1 MKTYIFNAIN
11 RYKRFSENL
20 EVQSAI
26 CNKSW
31 WVFNDSGEKELYIF
45 QEDGTLYITLNG
57 KVTNGTWKYI
67 SANKSLIIGTADQ
80 SYMVHA
86 AFIDATL
93 LTLQVDGTEEC
104 AFLVNETN
112 KQTYLPQTYSDI
124 MGYFLIKEQ
133 MCIKEE
139 EERKQRQLEEE
150 KARLE
155 AEERRKE
162 EERLRAIEEAEKFK
176 LWEEEQKRSEAERI
190 KQDEIKR
197 IFLQKI
203 EIKETELSN
212 LLNEDTSYQ
221 TNRKITLLSL
231 LVSVVLFFLLPSA
244 IDSRSD
250 ILWIVVMFLFL
261 FISITI
267 YSGYNWMKK
276 GNDLMNNWVTNQ
288 KENSDLAINEV
299 LEKYI
304 EFRMSRRNLNFSLV
318 LLPISF
324 IGWIIILYFVRNFI
338 VARNGYI
345 DAKNNIIIR

>member
-67 SANKSLIIGTADQ
+67 SANKSLIIGTTDQ

-139 EERKQRQLEEE
+139 EERKQRHLEEE
-150 KARLE
+150 KAKLA

-162 EERLRAIEEAEKFK
+162 EECLRAIEEAEK
-176 LWEEEQKRSEAERI
+176 LRLNEEKQKRLDIDINKS
-190 KQDEIKR
+190 KQEHRKTEELFARKYLITLKNDKKYTDLTKRYYISIAVLVALFIIVVISNSDNPIFGIFFMIWLFIFIPICAYKRYSRANEIK
-197 IFLQKI
+197 
-203 EIKETELSN
+203 KE
-212 LLNEDTSYQ
+212 
-221 TNRKITLLSL
+221 
-231 LVSVVLFFLLPSA
+231 LF
-244 IDSRSD
+244 
-250 ILWIVVMFLFL
+250 
-261 FISITI
+261 
-267 YSGYNWMKK
+267 
-276 GNDLMNNWVTNQ
+276 NNMQ
-288 KENSDLAINEV
+288 
-299 LEKYI
+299 
-304 EFRMSRRNLNFSLV
+304 
-318 LLPISF
+318 
-324 IGWIIILYFVRNFI
+324 
-338 VARNGYI
+338 
-345 DAKNNIIIR
+345 

>member
-67 SANKSLIIGTADQ
+67 SANKSLIIGTESQ

-124 MGYFLIKEQ
+124 MSYFLIKEQ

-150 KARLE
+150 KANLA
-155 AEERRKE
+155 AEEQRKE
-162 EERLRAIEEAEKFK
+162 EERLRAIEEAER
-176 LWEEEQKRSEAERI
+176 LRLNEEEHEIMMAERL
-190 KQDEIKR
+190 KEEIEEKR
-197 IFLQKI
+197 IYEQLYSEYQQTLQKDV
-203 EIKETELSN
+203 KYNSF
-212 LLNEDTSYQ
+212 Q
-221 TNRKITLLSL
+221 KGCK
-231 LVSVVLFFLLPSA
+231 LVLIILA
-244 IDSRSD
+244 I
-250 ILWIVVMFLFL
+250 L
-261 FISITI
+261 FIWATNSR
-267 YSGYNWMKK
+267 YDDPGY
-276 GNDLMNNWVTNQ
+276 
-288 KENSDLAINEV
+288 
-299 LEKYI
+299 
-304 EFRMSRRNLNFSLV
+304 
-318 LLPISF
+318 
-324 IGWIIILYFVRNFI
+324 YFAFWLFI
-338 VARNGYI
+338 VTPICFYKKHARKTQIWKDLKVKY
-345 DAKNNIIIR
+345 KQ

>member
-67 SANKSLIIGTADQ
+67 SANKSLIIGTESQ

-139 EERKQRQLEEE
+139 EERKQRLLEEE

-162 EERLRAIEEAEKFK
+162 EERLRAIEEAERLKQR
-176 LWEEEQKRSEAERI
+176 EEEQKRFEAERLKQEERKKKI
-190 KQDEIKR
+190 QNAIYLKELELTNLIEQDESLKKYKKMGFIC
-197 IFLQKI
+197 
-203 EIKETELSN
+203 
-212 LLNEDTSYQ
+212 
-221 TNRKITLLSL
+221 L
-231 LVSVVLFFLLPSA
+231 LVAVVLGFFTPVA
-244 IDSRSD
+244 YEIRTD
-250 ILWIVVMFLFL
+250 FL
-261 FISITI
+261 FIVLIFIFLFATITI
-267 YSGYNWMKK
+267 YSVYRFIKISNATMDNWLGSKMEK
-276 GNDLMNNWVTNQ
+276 T
-288 KENSDLAINEV
+288 DLAMNKF
-299 LEKYI
+299 LEEYVEYKKW
-304 EFRMSRRNLNFSLV
+304 ERNLGFSLI
-318 LLPISF
+318 LLFASF
-324 IGWIIILYFVRNFI
+324 PGWIIVFLFAYKYWSVKKIYNI
-338 VARNGYI
+338 
-345 DAKNNIIIR
+345 AKNQLSY

>member
-67 SANKSLIIGTADQ
+67 SANKSLIIGTESQ

-155 AEERRKE
+155 AEAQRKE
-162 EERLRAIEEAEKFK
+162 EERLRAIEEAERLK
-176 LWEEEQKRSEAERI
+176 LWEEEQEKIEADKLKRVKEEQEKRNEERRKERI
-190 KQDEIKR
+190 LGEDILYRRYKTMLWLTFSIC
-197 IFLQKI
+197 IFLFV
-203 EIKETELSN
+203 N
-212 LLNEDTSYQ
+212 
-221 TNRKITLLSL
+221 
-231 LVSVVLFFLLPSA
+231 FFNAMIYNYNVGVA
-244 IDSRSD
+244 I
-250 ILWIVVMFLFL
+250 ILFL
-261 FISITI
+261 GSVFS
-267 YSGYNWMKK
+267 YLFCYNYNKK
-276 GNDLMNNWVTNQ
+276 LQ
-288 KENSDLAINEV
+288 SREKE
-299 LEKYI
+299 
-304 EFRMSRRNLNFSLV
+304 
-318 LLPISF
+318 LL
-324 IGWIIILYFVRNFI
+324 
-338 VARNGYI
+338 
-345 DAKNNIIIR
+345 KK

>member
-67 SANKSLIIGTADQ
+67 SANKSLIIGTESQ

-112 KQTYLPQTYSDI
+112 KQTYIPQTYSDI

-139 EERKQRQLEEE
+139 EERKQRQLAEE

-162 EERLRAIEEAEKFK
+162 EERLRAIEEAERLK
-176 LWEEEQKRSEAERI
+176 LWEEEQKRLEAEKFNREI
-190 KQDEIKR
+190 EYKKQNEITEALKKDGEYQKYMKR
-197 IFLQKI
+197 TFLCFLPFI
-203 EIKETELSN
+203 YFTC
-212 LLNEDTSYQ
+212 
-221 TNRKITLLSL
+221 LSL
-231 LVSVVLFFLLPSA
+231 GIISEGWKNASA
-244 IDSRSD
+244 PAAIFIY
-250 ILWIVVMFLFL
+250 ILSCI
-261 FISITI
+261 
-267 YSGYNWMKK
+267 SGYFTYSNAKK
-276 GNDLMNNWVTNQ
+276 FGKRR
-288 KENSDLAINEV
+288 KE
-299 LEKYI
+299 
-304 EFRMSRRNLNFSLV
+304 
-318 LLPISF
+318 
-324 IGWIIILYFVRNFI
+324 ILDKF
-338 VARNGYI
+338 
-345 DAKNNIIIR
+345 

>member
-67 SANKSLIIGTADQ
+67 SANKSLIIGTESQ

-162 EERLRAIEEAEKFK
+162 EERLRAIEEAESLKR
-176 LWEEEQKRSEAERI
+176 WEEEQKRLETERLKQEERKKKLQNKIYI
-190 KQDEIKR
+190 KELELANLINQDESLKTNRNIALLCLVVSVILGFLTPVAYDYR
-197 IFLQKI
+197 SDVFMVVLMFIFLFA
-203 EIKETELSN
+203 T
-212 LLNEDTSYQ
+212 
-221 TNRKITLLSL
+221 
-231 LVSVVLFFLLPSA
+231 
-244 IDSRSD
+244 
-250 ILWIVVMFLFL
+250 
-261 FISITI
+261 ITI
-267 YSGYNWMKK
+267 YSGYSSIKRSNVIMKNWL
-276 GNDLMNNWVTNQ
+276 DSH
-288 KENSDLAINEV
+288 KENSDLPMNKF
-299 LEKYI
+299 LEEYI
-304 EFRMSRRNLNFSLV
+304 EYQKCERNLGYSLI
-318 LLPISF
+318 LLFASF
-324 IGWIIILYFVRNFI
+324 PGWIIVLLFAIKFWSAKKQYNE
-338 VARNGYI
+338 
-345 DAKNNIIIR
+345 AKNQLSY

>member
-67 SANKSLIIGTADQ
+67 SANKSLIIGTTDQ

-155 AEERRKE
+155 AEEKRKE
-162 EERLRAIEEAEKFK
+162 EERLRAIEEAERLK
-176 LWEEEQKRSEAERI
+176 LWEEEQEKIEADKLKRVKEEQEKRNEERRKERI
-190 KQDEIKR
+190 LGE
-197 IFLQKI
+197 
-203 EIKETELSN
+203 
-212 LLNEDTSYQ
+212 
-221 TNRKITLLSL
+221 
-231 LVSVVLFFLLPSA
+231 
-244 IDSRSD
+244 D
-250 ILWIVVMFLFL
+250 ILYRRYKTMLWLTF
-261 FISITI
+261 TI
-267 YSGYNWMKK
+267 CIFCSVNFVSAVIDDYKMKVK
-276 GNDLMNNWVTNQ
+276 
-288 KENSDLAINEV
+288 I
-299 LEKYI
+299 I
-304 EFRMSRRNLNFSLV
+304 
-318 LLPISF
+318 LLLGSVFSF
-324 IGWIIILYFVRNFI
+324 IFCYNYNKKLQSREK
-338 VARNGYI
+338 
-345 DAKNNIIIR
+345 DLLKK